1 MGGMVPKDVYELTG
15 AGDPRLSP
23 DGRTVAYAVWSIDGE
38 ENIYKSAI
46 WMAAVDG
53 SSPPRQFTA
62 GGKRDGSPRWSP
74 DGSMVAFTSNREKDA
89 PQLYVMPVAGGE
101 PKRLTDLKQGVSDPR
116 WSPDG
121 TRIAFASRLADPAY
135 EEEDDKKRAPRR
147 FTRLWFKLD
156 NEGWI
161 GDRRQHIFTVASD
174 GSSEPVQLTKGEF
187 EHDSPAWSPD
197 GTRIA
202 FSSMRHDDWD
212 IRPASDIFAVDAG
225 GGEPELLTSTDGS
238 AGAPTWTPDGQ
249 AIVYTYSP
257 GIYDDPRHG
266 QIAVLD
272 LAGRG
277 RRVLTESLDR
287 QCTPYPT
294 MREPV
299 LDGPDTVF
307 AVEDHGNTL
316 LYRVPIDGSAA
327 PTPIVEGDRSV
338 TGYDVVGGTLVF
350 TATDPTS
357 LAEVYTGGGRKLTDV
372 GGAFSAERDLSSP
385 ERYTATSEDGS
396 EVECWV
402 MRPAGFETGT
412 KYPTLLNVHGGPFTQ
427 YGNRFFDE
435 FQVYTGAGYV
445 VVYCNPRGSSGY
457 SEDWGRAIRGASGG
471 IGPGW
476 GTVDYQDVMACIHE
490 AVKRFDFIDP
500 DRLGVMGGSYGGY
513 MTSWIVSHTDE
524 FKAALSE
531 RSVNQWVSMW
541 GSSDFGW
548 SFRGEIGSFIWEDPD
563 EWVRMSPQT
572 YAQNITT
579 PLLILH
585 SENDLRCPV
594 EQGEQLFTTLRLL
607 KRDVEMLRFP
617 AEGHELTRS
626 GNPVHRVQRFEAV
639 LEWWSRRL

>member
-1 MGGMVPKDVYELTG
+1 MVPKDVYELTG

-23 DGRTVAYAVWSIDGE
+23 DGRTVAYSVWSIDGE
-38 ENIYKSAI
+38 ENVYKSAI

-53 SSPPRQFTA
+53 SSPPRQFTS
-62 GGKRDGSPRWSP
+62 GEKRDGSPRWSP
-74 DGSMVAFTSNREKDA
+74 DGSLLAFTSNREKDA
-89 PQLYVMPVAGGE
+89 PQLYVIPVAGGE
-101 PKRLTDLKQGVSDPR
+101 PKCLTDLKQGVSDPR

-121 TRIAFASRLADPAY
+121 TRIAFASRVADPAY

-147 FTRLWFKLD
+147 FTRLWYKLD

-161 GDRRQHIFTVASD
+161 GDRRQHIFTVAAD

-202 FSSMRHDDWD
+202 FASMRHDDWD
-212 IRPASDIFAVDAG
+212 ITPASDIFAVDAG
-225 GGEPELLTSTDGS
+225 GGEPELLTSTDGF

-249 AIVYTYSP
+249 SIVYTYSP
-257 GIYDDPRHG
+257 GIFDDPRHG

-299 LDGPDTVF
+299 LDGSDVVF

-316 LYRVPIDGSAA
+316 VYRTPLDGSAA
-327 PTPIVEGDRSV
+327 PTAVVEGDRGV
-338 TGYDVVGGTLVF
+338 TGYDVIGGTLVF
-350 TATDPTS
+350 TATDPVA
-357 LAEVYTGGGRKLTDV
+357 LPELYTGGGRKLTDV
-372 GGAFSAERDLSSP
+372 GGAFARERDLSSP
-385 ERYTATSEDGS
+385 ERYAATSEDGS

-412 KYPTLLNVHGGPFTQ
+412 KYPTLLNIHGGPFTQ

-457 SEDWGRAIRGASGG
+457 SEDWGRAIRGASGD

-490 AVKRFDFIDP
+490 AIERFDFIDTE
-500 DRLGVMGGSYGGY
+500 RLGVMGGSYGGY

-524 FKAALSE
+524 FKAAISE

-548 SFRGEIGSFIWEDPD
+548 PFKGEIGSFIWEDFE

-626 GNPVHRVQRFEAV
+626 GNPVHRVQRFDAV